1 MGRFRVSHLFN
12 KERTAGFQ
20 GKTCVCSQALTAAP
34 VAASFIDNMSH
45 DGFHV
50 HGPDQHELEHQAA
63 HGDGLAVRVSIM
75 TAILATFGAV
85 FSYLGSAQQTAA
97 ADCKNDAILA
107 KNEAI
112 QLRTQ
117 AANQWAFYQS
127 KSTKQNLAE
136 LAQELAADAALRAK
150 YATEIARYQAE
161 KAAIK
166 AQAEGLE
173 KRADDMDAKVDPLV
187 RRSSELMHPHHVLA
201 QAITLI
207 QIGIAL
213 ASICALTKVRAL
225 FWASA
230 AASTAGLLL
239 AIWAWLPHGGHA
251 APGQANAAPA
261 AETAGGAGK

>member
-1 MGRFRVSHLFN
+1 MNPR
-12 KERTAGFQ
+12 
-20 GKTCVCSQALTAAP
+20 
-34 VAASFIDNMSH
+34 MST

-50 HGPDQHELEHQAA
+50 HGPDQHALEHQAA
-63 HGDGLAVRVSIM
+63 HGDSLAVRVSIM

-85 FSYLGSAQQTAA
+85 FSYLGSSQQLKAT
-97 ADCKNDAILA
+97 DLKNDAILA
-107 KNEAI
+107 KNESI

-117 AANQWAFYQS
+117 AANQWAFYQA

-136 LAQELAADAALRAK
+136 LAEALTPDTALKTK
-150 YATEIARYQAE
+150 YSEETSRYKKE

-166 AQAEGLE
+166 LEAEALE
-173 KRADDMDAKVDPLV
+173 KQADTFDAKVGPLV
-187 RRSSELMHPHHVLA
+187 KESAELMHPHHLLA

-239 AIWAWLPHGGHA
+239 AIWALLPRAGHTNVRHESAVKA
-251 APGQANAAPA
+251 AVTTPAHAESAAA
-261 AETAGGAGK
+261 TGK

>member
-1 MGRFRVSHLFN
+1 
-12 KERTAGFQ
+12 
-20 GKTCVCSQALTAAP
+20 
-34 VAASFIDNMSH
+34 MSH
-45 DGFHV
+45 GGFHV

-63 HGDGLAVRVSIM
+63 HGDNLAVRVSIM

-117 AANQWAFYQS
+117 AANQWSYYQS

-136 LAQELAADAALRAK
+136 LAQSLTSDEALKKKYAAEIERYKGDKAEIKVVADA
-150 YATEIARYQAE
+150 
-161 KAAIK
+161 
-166 AQAEGLE
+166 LE
-173 KRADDMDAKVDPLV
+173 KKADLFDAKVDPLV
-187 RRSSELMHPHHVLA
+187 RRSAELMHPHHVLA

-230 AASTAGLLL
+230 GASAAGLLL
-239 AIWAWLPHGGHA
+239 AVWAWLPHGGHA
-251 APGQANAAPA
+251 AEPDARAAPA
-261 AETAGGAGK
+261 AAHGK

>member
-1 MGRFRVSHLFN
+1 
-12 KERTAGFQ
+12 
-20 GKTCVCSQALTAAP
+20 
-34 VAASFIDNMSH
+34 MSH

-63 HGDGLAVRVSIM
+63 HGDNLAVRVSIM

-85 FSYLGSAQQTAA
+85 FSYLGSSQQTAA

-117 AANQWAFYQS
+117 AANQWSYYQS
-127 KSTKQNLAE
+127 KSTKQNLSE
-136 LAQELAADAALRAK
+136 LALALTTDEALKARYTA
-150 YATEIARYQAE
+150 EIARYKTE
-161 KAAIK
+161 KAEIKVIAEAIEKK
-166 AQAEGLE
+166 ADGF
-173 KRADDMDAKVDPLV
+173 DAKVDPLV
-187 RRSSELMHPHHVLA
+187 RKSAELMHPHHVLA

-230 AASTAGLLL
+230 GASFAGLLL
-239 AIWAWLPHGGHA
+239 AIWAWIPHGGHA
-251 APGQANAAPA
+251 DGAAPHA
-261 AETAGGAGK
+261 AGPAAHAEPTAAHGK

>member
-1 MGRFRVSHLFN
+1 
-12 KERTAGFQ
+12 
-20 GKTCVCSQALTAAP
+20 
-34 VAASFIDNMSH
+34 MSH

-63 HGDGLAVRVSIM
+63 HGDNLAVRVSIM

-85 FSYLGSAQQTAA
+85 FSYLGSSQQTAA
-97 ADCKNDAILA
+97 ADLKNDALLA

-117 AANQWAFYQS
+117 AANQWSFYQS
-127 KSTKQNLAE
+127 KSTKQNLSE
-136 LAQELAADAALRAK
+136 LAQALTPDEALKAK
-150 YATEIARYQAE
+150 YAAEIARYKSE
-161 KAAIK
+161 KADIK
-166 AQAEGLE
+166 VVAETIEKQADGF
-173 KRADDMDAKVDPLV
+173 DAKVGPLV
-187 RRSSELMHPHHVLA
+187 RQSAELMHPHHVLA

-230 AASTAGLLL
+230 GASFAGLLL
-239 AIWAWLPHGGHA
+239 AIWAWIPHGGHA
-251 APGQANAAPA
+251 EGAAPHAAEPPARAEPANAH
-261 AETAGGAGK
+261 GK

>member
-1 MGRFRVSHLFN
+1 
-12 KERTAGFQ
+12 
-20 GKTCVCSQALTAAP
+20 
-34 VAASFIDNMSH
+34 MSH
-45 DGFHV
+45 GGFHV

-63 HGDGLAVRVSIM
+63 HGDNLAVRVSIM

-85 FSYLGSAQQTAA
+85 FSYVGSAQQTAA

-117 AANQWAFYQS
+117 AANQWSYYQS
-127 KSTKQNLAE
+127 KSTKQNLSE
-136 LAQELAADAALRAK
+136 LAQSLTTDEALKAK
-150 YATEIARYQAE
+150 YATEIARYKAE
-161 KAAIK
+161 KAEIKVAAEAIEKK
-166 AQAEGLE
+166 ADAF
-173 KRADDMDAKVDPLV
+173 DAKVDPLV
-187 RRSSELMHPHHVLA
+187 RRSAELMHPHHVLA

-230 AASTAGLLL
+230 GASLAGLLL
-239 AIWAWLPHGGHA
+239 ALWAWLPHGDHA
-251 APGQANAAPA
+251 AEPAPPANHAEPA
-261 AETAGGAGK
+261 SGHGK

>member
-1 MGRFRVSHLFN
+1 
-12 KERTAGFQ
+12 
-20 GKTCVCSQALTAAP
+20 
-34 VAASFIDNMSH
+34 MSH
-45 DGFHV
+45 GGFHV

-63 HGDGLAVRVSIM
+63 HGDNLAVRVSIM

-85 FSYLGSAQQTAA
+85 FSYVGSAQQVAA

-117 AANQWAFYQS
+117 ASNQWSYYQS
-127 KSTKQNLAE
+127 KSTKQNLSE
-136 LAQELAADAALRAK
+136 LAETLTADAALKER
-150 YATEIARYQAE
+150 YAAEIARYKAE
-161 KAAIK
+161 KAEIK
-166 AQAEGLE
+166 VAAEALE
-173 KRADDMDAKVDPLV
+173 RRADAFDAKVDPLV
-187 RRSSELMHPHHVLA
+187 RQSVTLMHPHHVLA

-230 AASTAGLLL
+230 GASLAGLLL
-239 AIWAWLPHGGHA
+239 AIWAWLPHADHPAEPAAPAGHA
-251 APGQANAAPA
+251 AP
-261 AETAGGAGK
+261 AGKAGK

>member
-1 MGRFRVSHLFN
+1 
-12 KERTAGFQ
+12 
-20 GKTCVCSQALTAAP
+20 
-34 VAASFIDNMSH
+34 MSH
-45 DGFHV
+45 GGFHV

-63 HGDGLAVRVSIM
+63 HGDNLAVRVSIM

-85 FSYLGSAQQTAA
+85 FSYVGSAQQVAA

-117 AANQWAFYQS
+117 ASNQWSYYQS
-127 KSTKQNLAE
+127 KSTKQNLSE
-136 LAQELAADAALRAK
+136 LAETLTADAALKER
-150 YATEIARYQAE
+150 YAAEIARYKAE
-161 KAAIK
+161 KAEIK
-166 AQAEGLE
+166 VAAETLE
-173 KRADDMDAKVDPLV
+173 RRADAFDAKVDPLV
-187 RRSSELMHPHHVLA
+187 RKSVALMHPHHVLA

-230 AASTAGLLL
+230 GASLAGLLL
-239 AIWAWLPHGGHA
+239 AIWAWLPHA
-251 APGQANAAPA
+251 EPPAPAVPAPA
-261 AETAGGAGK
+261 AAQQGRPADGAGK

>member
-1 MGRFRVSHLFN
+1 
-12 KERTAGFQ
+12 
-20 GKTCVCSQALTAAP
+20 
-34 VAASFIDNMSH
+34 MSH

-63 HGDGLAVRVSIM
+63 HGDNLAVRVSIM

-117 AANQWAFYQS
+117 AANQWSYYQS
-127 KSTKQNLAE
+127 KSTKQNLSE
-136 LAQELAADAALRAK
+136 LALSLTSDETLKAR
-150 YATEIARYQAE
+150 YASEIARYKTE
-161 KAAIK
+161 KAEIK
-166 AQAEGLE
+166 VVADALE
-173 KRADDMDAKVDPLV
+173 KKADGFDAKVDPLV
-187 RRSSELMHPHHVLA
+187 RKSAELMHPHHVLA

-230 AASTAGLLL
+230 GASLAGLLL
-239 AIWAWLPHGGHA
+239 ALWAWLPHGDHA
-251 APGQANAAPA
+251 AEPA
-261 AETAGGAGK
+261 SHAEPASGHGK

>member
-1 MGRFRVSHLFN
+1 
-12 KERTAGFQ
+12 
-20 GKTCVCSQALTAAP
+20 
-34 VAASFIDNMSH
+34 MSH
-45 DGFHV
+45 GHFHV

-63 HGDGLAVRVSIM
+63 HGDNLAVRVSIM

-85 FSYLGSAQQTAA
+85 FSYLGSSQQTAA

-117 AANQWAFYQS
+117 AANQWSYYQS

-136 LAQELAADAALRAK
+136 LAQSLTTDETLKKRYTGEIERYKADKAEIKVVADA
-150 YATEIARYQAE
+150 
-161 KAAIK
+161 
-166 AQAEGLE
+166 LE
-173 KRADDMDAKVDPLV
+173 KKADLFDAKVDPLV
-187 RRSSELMHPHHVLA
+187 RRSAELMHPHHVLA

-230 AASTAGLLL
+230 GASFAGLLL
-239 AIWAWLPHGGHA
+239 AIWAWIPHGGHA
-251 APGQANAAPA
+251 AEPDARAAPA
-261 AETAGGAGK
+261 AAHGK

>member
-1 MGRFRVSHLFN
+1 
-12 KERTAGFQ
+12 
-20 GKTCVCSQALTAAP
+20 
-34 VAASFIDNMSH
+34 MSH

-63 HGDGLAVRVSIM
+63 HGDNLAVRVSIM

-117 AANQWAFYQS
+117 AANQWSYYQS
-127 KSTKQNLAE
+127 KSTKQNLSE
-136 LAQELAADAALRAK
+136 LAQALTSDEALKARYAA
-150 YATEIARYQAE
+150 EIARYKAE
-161 KAAIK
+161 KAEIKVTAEAIEKK
-166 AQAEGLE
+166 ADAF
-173 KRADDMDAKVDPLV
+173 DAKVDPLV
-187 RRSSELMHPHHVLA
+187 RRSAELMHPHHVLA

-225 FWASA
+225 FWASLS
-230 AASTAGLLL
+230 ASLAGLVL

-251 APGQANAAPA
+251 SGHASEETPPPASAEHAAPA
-261 AETAGGAGK
+261 HAPGK